1 VSTMSEGDRTAPGF
15 SRAAVKGERNASA
28 GAAPRPATMI
38 DILLRRAAEE
48 GTRPVYTYLA
58 NGEEESS
65 THTFADLDRQARAVA
80 VLLRD
85 NDCQP
90 GDRALL
96 LYPPG
101 EREFIIAFVGCLYAG
116 VVAVPV
122 PPPHPARIRQR
133 QESAASSE
141 TSPPTR
147 LRRTLAKV
155 LAIVSDSRPAV
166 ALTTERLRAA
176 FEGVA
181 AELAEMR
188 AMRWLATDGIG
199 DGRADEWERPRLDAS
214 ALAFLQYTSGS
225 TAAPKGV
232 MVSHGN
238 LLANARVTERALG
251 NTARDVLV
259 SWLPTF
265 HDLGL
270 IYGILQPLYTGFRCY
285 LMPPAAFIQRPVRW
299 LRAMSR
305 YGGTVGAAPNFA
317 YDLCV
322 RKTTPEDRAAL
333 DLSRWRVAINGA
345 EPVRAETLD
354 AFAETFAACGFRR
367 SSHYPSY
374 GLAEATLYASS
385 PQAGAG
391 GGYLSCEVSASALE
405 QHRVVT
411 KAVGGGEDARDART
425 LVSCGHPTS
434 EVGVRIVNPET
445 CAPCAPDEVGEIWI
459 SGPNVAAGYWRL
471 PEVSER
477 TFRAR
482 LSNGEPGSYLRTGD
496 LGFIVRGQLVVTG
509 RHKDLII
516 VGGANF
522 YPQDIELTA
531 EMSHPDL
538 RPGCSAAF
546 SVDEGGEERVVVAVE
561 VGRRKG
567 AGELPSG
574 GSVEAGRGAAAGYA
588 LAVRRAVAEEHE
600 IQVSR
605 VVLLK
610 AGSITKTS
618 SGKIQR
624 QACRR
629 LFLEG
634 GLELWGA

>member
-1 VSTMSEGDRTAPGF
+1 VLRREEEPVSTMSEGDRTATGF
-15 SRAAVKGERNASA
+15 SRAAVEGERKASA
-28 GAAPRPATMI
+28 GALPRPATMI

-101 EREFIIAFVGCLYAG
+101 EREFVIAFVGCLYAG

-122 PPPHPARIRQR
+122 PPPHPARIRHR
-133 QESAASSE
+133 QESASSSE
-141 TSPPTR
+141 TSPSTR

-188 AMRWLATDGIG
+188 AIRWLATDGVG
-199 DGRADEWERPRLDAS
+199 DGRADEWERPLLDAS

-232 MVSHGN
+232 MVTHDN

-299 LRAMSR
+299 LRAMSH

-322 RKTTPEDRAAL
+322 HKTTPEDRAAL

-354 AFAETFAACGFRR
+354 AFIETFAACGFRR

-385 PQAGAG
+385 PQAGDG

-411 KAVGGGEDARDART
+411 RAVGGGEDARDART
-425 LVSCGHPTS
+425 LVSCGHPAS

-445 CAPCAPDEVGEIWI
+445 CAPCAPDDVGEIW
-459 SGPNVAAGYWRL
+459 
-471 PEVSER
+471 
-477 TFRAR
+477 
-482 LSNGEPGSYLRTGD
+482 TGD
-496 LGFIVRGQLVVTG
+496 LGFIVRGQLVITG

-574 GSVEAGRGAAAGYA
+574 GSVEAGRGAAAAGYA
-588 LAVRRAVAEEHE
+588 LAVRRAVAEEHQ
-600 IQVSR
+600 IQVFR